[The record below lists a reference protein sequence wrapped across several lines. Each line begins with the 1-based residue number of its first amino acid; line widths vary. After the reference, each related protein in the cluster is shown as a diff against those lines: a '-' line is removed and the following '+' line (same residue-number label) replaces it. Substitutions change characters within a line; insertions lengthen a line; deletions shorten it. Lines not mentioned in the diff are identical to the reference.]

1 MQNVIFQNDIHYTT
15 GFKCFNRLNTEAG
28 KARANQQ
35 YYIIYVLRYFLLLYQ
50 TSKAISN

>member
-15 GFKCFNRLNTEAG
+15 GFKCFNHLNTEAG

-35 YYIIYVLRYFLLLYQ
+35 YYIIYVLCDIFHYCTKPAKQ
-50 TSKAISN
+50 